1 MKAASNAAVWLHC
14 AGSAVHASQQLRK
27 QAAAMSNSSS
37 SHRASSSFKA
47 AMDMS
52 GERIS
57 GSSYMPSGPS
67 SDASR
72 PGDDA
77 PWSSDF
83 DDVELEKSNILMLG
97 PTGGML
103 ICV

>member
-1 MKAASNAAVWLHC
+1 MQGGLHVWLHC
-14 AGSAVHASQQLRK
+14 AGNAVHASQQLRK
-27 QAAAMSNSSS
+27 QAAAMTNSSS

-47 AMDMS
+47 AMEMS

-57 GSSYMPSGPS
+57 GSSYVPSGPS
-67 SDASR
+67 SDGAHSR
-72 PGDDA
+72 DDA

-97 PTGGML
+97 PTGGIR